1 MHHACRT
8 RKTKCKAQFHKYDFR
23 NALLP
28 LKGSPTLKKRLLF
41 QGFVS
46 MQGRQCTYLHRAE
59 LNKYV
64 LCNGTMQQLV
74 RQIKCAFFN
83 RARGYYL
90 DRLWRDIFEKSP
102 KIGHNL
108 QTCEKVHS
116 AVSDR
121 SGFPQAKTEKKISM
135 DPDNSA
141 VSILFYFVFFFFVR
155 QYFQNLWSVCFSS
168 NKVAQ
173 AHTVYGFIYQIY
185 LLRKWNAPFFNNA

>member
-64 LCNGTMQQLV
+64 LCNGTMQLV

-90 DRLWRDIFEKSP
+90 DRLWRDILEKSP

-121 SGFPQAKTEKKISM
+121 SGFPQAKTEKNKHG
-135 DPDNSA
+135 PWQQRGQYF
-141 VSILFYFVFFFFVR
+141 FYFVFFFCPAV
-155 QYFQNLWSVCFSS
+155 FSKS
-168 NKVAQ
+168 LVSL
-173 AHTVYGFIYQIY
+173 F
-185 LLRKWNAPFFNNA
+185 